1 MKHTRRN
8 FLKYGF
14 CGALGAATLSS
25 TIFDLRKIAAAT
37 AETQTASTEDYKA
50 LVCLFMNGG
59 NDGDNTIVARGNG
72 YAAYAQQRGNL
83 ALPQNQLLPINP
95 MTSDGREWA
104 FHPSFIEMQN
114 LFETGKLAILG
125 NVGNLVVP
133 TTKAQFQAGNVPL
146 PPSLFSHNDQQV
158 HWQTSLPD
166 QPPTTGWGGRTADL
180 LRSINGNAPISMCI
194 SIAGANTFEVGNQ
207 VAQYHVSTEGSIGVN
222 WYDDNP
228 NTTDFRSQAINQ
240 INALDNNNLFE
251 NEFRDIKT
259 RSITNNR
266 ILRQAL
272 ESTQNITTVFPNTH
286 LGRQLKMIARLVSA
300 RNNLGLKRQIF
311 FCQIEG
317 FDTHGEQLNSHSNTL
332 RGLSQALA
340 AFYNATVELNVANN
354 VTTFTASDFG
364 RTYASNGQGS
374 DHGWGGHQF
383 IMGGDVRGKKIYG
396 RMPIQTL
403 DGPDDSRFGRWIPTT
418 SVDEYS
424 ATLARWFG
432 VSGGDLPVIL
442 PNIGRFSN
450 SNLGFMV

>member
-1 MKHTRRN
+1 MKHSRRN
-8 FLKYGF
+8 FLKHGF
-14 CGALGAATLSS
+14 YAALGTAAIGS
-25 TIFDLRKIAAAT
+25 TVFDLRKIAVAA
-37 AETQTASTEDYKA
+37 AADKNFATEDYKA

-59 NDGDNTIVARGNG
+59 NDSDNTIVPRGSN
-72 YAAYAQQRGNL
+72 YNAYAQQRGNL

-95 MTSDGREWA
+95 IVSDGRDWA
-104 FHPSFIEMQN
+104 LHPSLTEMQN

-125 NVGNLVVP
+125 NVGTLVVP
-133 TTKAQFQAGNVPL
+133 TTKTQFQTGSVPL
-146 PPSLFSHNDQQV
+146 PPQLFSHNDQQV

-180 LRSINGNAPISMCI
+180 LRSLNGNAPISMSI

-207 VAQYHVSTEGSIGVN
+207 VAQYHVSTNGSIGLN

-228 NTTDFRSQAINQ
+228 NTTDFRSQAVNQ
-240 INALDNNNLFE
+240 INQLDNNNLFE

-272 ESTQNITTVFPNTH
+272 ESTQSITTVFPDSNI
-286 LGRQLKMIARLVSA
+286 GRQLKMIARLISA

-311 FCQIEG
+311 FCQMEG
-317 FDTHGEQLNSHSNTL
+317 FDTHGEQLNSHSNLL
-332 RGLSQALA
+332 RSLSQALA
-340 AFYNATVELNVANN
+340 AFYSATVELNVANN

-383 IMGGDVRGKKIYG
+383 ILGGDVRGKKIYG
-396 RMPIQTL
+396 RMPVQTL
-403 DGPDDSRFGRWIPTT
+403 NGPDDSGLGRWIPTT

-432 VSGGDLPVIL
+432 VGNSDLPIIL
-442 PNIGRFSN
+442 PNLGRYQNPS
-450 SNLGFMV
+450 LGFML